1 MAQGSFSAQ
10 ISQWVK
16 ETKDRELA
24 VRNKATE
31 RIIEIMQEPGPS
43 MATVAMAVATG
54 QGLGK
59 VKADGSRGVS
69 RRAFGPIANPGGS
82 GNLPVDTGFLRASLV
97 VGRGTLNVP
106 TTTPPENGPQ
116 SYSWDPGDVTFAI
129 SGASI
134 SDPIEARYTAAYAR
148 VAEYGGKNRKA
159 RRFVALAAQQW
170 QGVVTQ
176 TANELKAQAGA

>member
-1 MAQGSFSAQ
+1 MAQGSFTAQ

-24 VRNKATE
+24 VRNRATE

-43 MATVAMAVATG
+43 MATVAKAVASG
-54 QGLGK
+54 RGLGK

-69 RRAFGPIANPGGS
+69 RRAFGPITNPGGS
-82 GNLPVDTGFLRASLV
+82 GNLPVDTGYLRASLV
-97 VGRGTLNVP
+97 VGRGTLNLP

-134 SDPIEARYTAAYAR
+134 SDPIEARYTAVYAR

-170 QGVVTQ
+170 QGVV
-176 TANELKAQAGA
+176 AEAVHELKARG